1 MRGNQEPARLSSPG
15 LPERK
20 MESAALDQRSYK
32 EALAAF
38 HREDYHR
45 SLELVRLCLDEVSAQ
60 HLEPLAIV
68 PDPDQFRVK
77 DGVVLW
83 AWNLYQLDRFNDL
96 EVLMASAGRWDLV
109 PESLPELEVV
119 QLNFAFKHG
128 QYDRVVRDA
137 SRFINRN
144 RRELPPVIADFLH
157 IRGLARSALGEPE
170 GAREDAE
177 TAYSVYRVLKKDF
190 ESART
195 ANLMGILYF
204 RNSDFA
210 GAEKWFRRSLALH
223 KKLGMRK
230 NTGGNLLNLGIT
242 CYKRGEFAQALAEF
256 DAAQLQLDA
265 VEANVSLCRA
275 TIARGNTLR
284 HLRRFEEAQD
294 TLLSAFDQAGGLHLA
309 REEALALEF
318 LGDVARDEGLQDK
331 ARRFYSRAL
340 AVGRSLAPDG
350 DIVMEVLRRQGQ
362 CLTALGRENEALSV
376 LNRGLAM
383 ARTQGD
389 RFEEGVGH
397 RALAEALLG
406 LGDLESAFRHSAQ
419 AVALLDEV
427 GASHEMAKARLV
439 RVRIGLARLDSG
451 TGVEPEAAL
460 EESWRQALAALDVFL
475 RTGVEY
481 WTMEARSTLTKVSEL
496 RTELEM
502 AEAEGLAPG
511 PVVGNARRAQAATI
525 VHVSSR
531 MRDLLQLT
539 DAFADSGEP
548 VLVTGAT
555 GTGKELF
562 ARRLHERSGRRKG
575 ELVCVN
581 VTAIPESVFA
591 REFFG
596 HVRGS
601 FSGADSDGI
610 GLAEKASG
618 GTLFLDEIGEMP
630 LALQPRLLRLL
641 QDGTYHA
648 LGDPN
653 ERRVDIRLVAATN
666 ADLEQMVAEGRFRA
680 DLYYRLKILELRIP
694 PIKERRDDILPL
706 LRHFLSLGAERP
718 VQPSE
723 YFSPHSLELMKHY
736 EWPGNVR
743 EISMVASQARV
754 QRASCGSVSIELGGL
769 DCPTMLLEGPGDT
782 PAAAEVE
789 TGLNLGPDRRSRIL
803 MALAEADG
811 NRARAARN
819 LGVSRSTLYRNME
832 KLGIL

>member
-1 MRGNQEPARLSSPG
+1 MHGNQEPLRLSSPG
-15 LPERK
+15 LPDRK
-20 MESAALDQRSYK
+20 LESAALDQALFR
-32 EALAAF
+32 EAVQAF
-38 HREDYHR
+38 RQEDYQH
-45 SLELVRLCLDEVSAQ
+45 SLALVRDCLDQVSAQ
-60 HLEPLAIV
+60 HLDPLAIV
-68 PDPDQFRVK
+68 PEPGSSRVK

-96 EVLMASAGRWDLV
+96 EVLMASAGRWGLV
-109 PESLPELEVV
+109 PDQLPELEVV

-128 QYDRVVRDA
+128 QYDRVVLEA
-137 SRFINRN
+137 SRFINAHRN
-144 RRELPPVIADFLH
+144 ELPPVIADYLH
-157 IRGLARSALGEPE
+157 IRGMARSALGEPE

-177 TAYSVYRVLKKDF
+177 TAYSLFRVLGKDY
-190 ESART
+190 ESGRT

-204 RNSDFA
+204 RASDFV
-210 GAEKWFRRSLALH
+210 GAEKWFRRALSLH

-230 NTGGNLLNLGIT
+230 NMGGNLLNLGIT
-242 CYKRGEFAQALAEF
+242 CYKRGEFTQALAEF
-256 DAAQLQLDA
+256 DAAQLHLDE
-265 VEANVSLCRA
+265 VGANVSLCRS
-275 TIARGNTLR
+275 TIARGNAQR
-284 HLRRFEEAQD
+284 HLRRFDEAQE
-294 TLLSAFDQAGGLHLA
+294 TLLGAFEQAGGLQLA

-318 LGDVARDEGLQDK
+318 LGDVARDQGLIEK
-331 ARRFYSRAL
+331 ARRYYSRAL

-362 CLTALGRENEALSV
+362 CLTALGREGEALQV

-383 ARTQGD
+383 ARAQGD
-389 RFEEGVGH
+389 RFEEGVGR
-397 RALAEALLG
+397 RAMAEALFG
-406 LGDLESAFRHSAQ
+406 LGDLESAYRHSAQ
-419 AVALLDEV
+419 AVGLLDEV
-427 GASHEMAKARLV
+427 GASHEMAKARLT
-439 RVRIGLARLDSG
+439 RVRIGLARMDSG
-451 TGVEPEAAL
+451 MGVDRAAAL
-460 EESWRQALAALDVFL
+460 EECWRQSLAALDVFL

-481 WTMEARSTLTKVSEL
+481 WTLEARSSLNKVSDL
-496 RTELEM
+496 RTELEK
-502 AEAEGLAPG
+502 AAAEGLAAG
-511 PVVGNARRAQAATI
+511 KVVGNARRSRTTTI

-562 ARRLHERSGRRKG
+562 ARRLHERSGRRNG
-575 ELVCVN
+575 EMVSVN

-596 HVRGS
+596 HVKGS

-610 GLAEKASG
+610 GLAEKAHG

-630 LALQPRLLRLL
+630 LSLQPRLLRLL

-648 LGDPN
+648 LGDPT

-694 PIKERRDDILPL
+694 PIKERREDILPL
-706 LRHFLSLGAERP
+706 LRHFLSLGGNRQ

-723 YFSPHSLELMKHY
+723 YFCPRSLELMERY
-736 EWPGNVR
+736 DWPGNVR
-743 EISMVASQARV
+743 EIAMVASQARV
-754 QRASCGSVSIELGGL
+754 QQASCGGVHIELGGL
-769 DCPTMLLEGPGDT
+769 EGETLVLRGTEAETEDSFRERGLEVT
-782 PAAAEVE
+782 
-789 TGLNLGPDRRSRIL
+789 PDRRSRIL

-811 NRARAARN
+811 NRARAARK